1 MRSANPLA
9 RAVEFEPQGKVV
21 LHFST
26 RQPIESKLRTLPVD
40 LQILVN
46 GPNRMPFGCNIH
58 RPIGRKNKDR
68 RFTIPPRNAR

>member
-1 MRSANPLA
+1 MRSTNPLA
-9 RAVEFEPQGKVV
+9 RVRRVEPQGEVV

-26 RQPIESKLRTLPVD
+26 CQPIESKLRTLPVD

-68 RFTIPPRNAR
+68 RFAIPPRNAR